1 MRLTTIAVHFRID
14 IAVAVIVLSGTM
26 IILADGQDTYLYV
39 QMKKQKLRKVV
50 QLKRGSKWYPGSRA

>member
-50 QLKRGSKWYPGSRA
+50 QLKRGSK